1 MRNISVEPTCELCGQ
16 PLQRETG
23 VDGKLLFICINT
35 KCPAQRLS
43 HIESRLEVIEK
54 LLEISPM
61 VKEKVISVPEKVEVP
76 ITPEVELESV
86 IEHIRTLPN
95 LSLEDG
101 IISFYS
107 LIDQLEGSRGK
118 LESLLEETANE
129 EFYSPQ
135 FLHQWAILLAYSGK
149 PFVAAQKILEVGG
162 STEIPLL
169 MKVIDR
175 SNSVREQE
183 KLVSTQ
189 FFSNLHNWAKGRG
202 LSETTLDILKNKAG
216 IITPP
221 IGPEKKPKE
230 IVAVPLVPVARE
242 MPPSPSIRPPTEPF
256 VPTPSKSWI
265 DRFRPEEGW
274 EFAIGANWL
283 RWVGIGIILSALFLL
298 VVWSAS
304 QLELTTRDIALLA
317 FVGLVLSGV
326 FLHLSSFF
334 LLRFKE
340 RSQSIPPIAYSL
352 AFLSLGIYY
361 IAMFALRFHPDSPFS
376 GIENEILYTV
386 LCILLV
392 LISCI
397 TAWRHNSSILFIE
410 GYGFVLWMFWHIS
423 SQIVVNDLVFSVDI
437 LWTGYIVFILAF
449 LTIAYLRKDTVL
461 TISIQLLTLSLLF
474 LPNSSEIFSS
484 HSFIGE
490 FPDINATITLLFI
503 SSIVY
508 WIVGFRFPLDVSPQ
522 FYEII
527 TRYHLSIASITPVF
541 ASFFLLTFGNI
552 TGAVLIPYIIIFTTL
567 FLGLAYYQ
575 KDLGTAFSLV
585 LLTQFLWLI
594 SVGLMDDIV
603 FIESIP
609 EINGVLIVLL
619 FLTFAFW
626 IIASRFPTD
635 DVTPRFWDLIDRKHL
650 SIAAVGPIFV
660 SSILTWFYY
669 LNNTLLVMY
678 MVLFCI
684 LWSTDRSYSFD
695 IPSLSL
701 QNASLFDLVTYISV
715 FLFLLTIILQPTD
728 IIGIFLGFIAFP
740 LLLMINQNISRIS
753 LQDQEMQEVYGIV
766 NCVLISITFITI
778 TMKELWGQLGEHVGL
793 IFPNWNIDTLYL
805 GVQYGHNWA
814 FLGYLW
820 LIIVS
825 LITTVRF
832 HSFITRNSTKLI
844 IFLSSP
850 LTLLIYTTLV
860 RLPEII
866 ALLFI
871 LISYGQLLFFFEIF
885 IPKLDSEQQPVG
897 WFLLTGLVVLQII
910 GFLLQLTTVIN
921 LNVLISILINALL
934 PFSLGI
940 FIAFRR
946 RVDYIIDS
954 YLIASIAFITYLQ
967 FLVLDSNQL
976 DYAWLI
982 QLAFLSLGLIY
993 IYIRIFFARSQLT
1006 STSTSPSILGSIY
1019 SGLTFSHK
1027 EEIGSNL
1034 LLLCFMG
1041 FINTTLCFIIFG
1053 VVWSPIL
1060 VLLTFDSL
1068 VVFPLVFALKLCG
1081 LKSRLAFVNTLTIY
1095 GVGMLFRLPFVRVFE
1110 FDYTLFL
1117 LILLII
1123 QVIIHV
1129 LLIWL
1134 NKSEKLLDFTT
1145 HTWQFK
1151 FKGRE
1156 TWSQDSY
1163 RLMSILNP
1171 VLFFLF
1177 SSELTGRF
1185 ISQLD
1190 AFETNL
1196 IPMIILSVLL
1206 AIYFVFTTRLKVP
1219 LTISESGLLLSV
1231 VVAWF
1236 FTFSETNLIYFTTGV
1251 TAFLCILYGFW
1262 TNRREWRIL
1271 GLGFIG
1277 FSLFFSA
1284 IWITSLSSD
1293 LERILGFGILGIIS
1307 VIIGFLYSKF
1317 ASRFMVKEEKKTSEE
1332 GIS

>member
-1 MRNISVEPTCELCGQ
+1 MRNTSIEPTCELCGQ
-16 PLQRETG
+16 PLRREIG
-23 VDGKLLFICINT
+23 DDGKSFFICVNT

-43 HIESRLEVIEK
+43 RIESRLETIEK
-54 LLEISPM
+54 LLEITPR
-61 VKEKVISVPEKVEVP
+61 VKEEVEVP
-76 ITPEVELESV
+76 IVPEVEPELV
-86 IEHIRTLPN
+86 IEEHIQALPT
-95 LSLEDG
+95 LSLEEG
-101 IISFYS
+101 TISFHS
-107 LIDQLEGSRGK
+107 LIDQLEGSRAK
-118 LESLLEETANE
+118 LESLLEQTANE
-129 EFYSPQ
+129 EFSSPQ

-149 PFVAAQKILEVGG
+149 PFVAAQRILELRDPTDI
-162 STEIPLL
+162 SLL
-169 MKVIDR
+169 MEVISR

-183 KLVSTQ
+183 KLVYTR
-189 FFSNLHNWAKGRG
+189 FFSNLFNWAKKEA
-202 LSETTLDILKNKAG
+202 LPEATLDMLKTHAG

-221 IGPEKKPKE
+221 IEPEKKPEE
-230 IVAVPLVPVARE
+230 IVVTPSVPVVRE
-242 MPPSPSIRPPTEPF
+242 VPPIQPVGLPSEPSLPP
-256 VPTPSKSWI
+256 PSKSWI

-304 QLELTTRDIALLA
+304 QLELTAKDIALLA
-317 FVGLVLSGV
+317 FAGLVLSGV
-326 FLHLSSFF
+326 FLHFSSFA

-340 RSQSIPPIAYSL
+340 RSQSITPIAYSL

-376 GIENEILYTV
+376 GIEHEVLYTV

-392 LISCI
+392 IISCI

-423 SQIVVNDLVFSVDI
+423 SQIVVNQLGFPFSVDI
-437 LWTGYIVFILAF
+437 LLAGYISFIVAF
-449 LTIAYLRKDTVL
+449 LAIAYLRKDTVL
-461 TISIQLLTLSLLF
+461 TIGIQLLTLSLLF
-474 LPNSSEIFSS
+474 LPNSSDIFSS
-484 HSFIGE
+484 HSFTGE
-490 FPDINATITLLFI
+490 FPDINATITMLFI
-503 SSIVY
+503 ISIAY

-541 ASFFLLTFGNI
+541 ASFFLLTFRSI
-552 TGAVLIPYIIIFTTL
+552 TGVVLIPYLIIFTTL

-585 LLTQFLWLI
+585 LLTQLLWLI
-594 SVGLMDDIV
+594 SVGLMDDII

-609 EINGVLIVLL
+609 EINGVLTILL
-619 FLTFAFW
+619 FLTFAYW
-626 IIASRFPTD
+626 IIANRFPTD
-635 DVTPRFWDLIDRKHL
+635 DVTPRFWDLINRKHL
-650 SIAAVGPIFV
+650 SIAAVGPLFI
-660 SSILTWFYY
+660 SSILTWFSY
-669 LNNTLLVMY
+669 LNNTLLTMY

-684 LWSTDRSYSFD
+684 LWSTDKSYSFD

-701 QNASLFDLVTYISV
+701 QNASLFDLVTHISV
-715 FLFLLTIILQPTD
+715 ILFLITIIIQPTD

-753 LQDQEMQEVYGIV
+753 LQDKGMQDVYEII
-766 NCVLISITFITI
+766 NCLFISLTFITI
-778 TMKELWGQLGEHVGL
+778 TIKELWSQLGERVFL
-793 IFPNWNIDTLYL
+793 IFSNWNIDISYL
-805 GVQYGHNWA
+805 GVQNGHNWA

-820 LIIVS
+820 LIFVS

-832 HSFITRNSTKLI
+832 HSFIIRNSTKLI
-844 IFLSSP
+844 IILSSP
-850 LTLLIYTTLV
+850 LTLLIYMTLV

-871 LISYGQLLFFFEIF
+871 LVSYGQLLFFFELF

-910 GFLLQLTTVIN
+910 GFLLQSTTVIN
-921 LNVLISILINALL
+921 LNVLITIFINALL

-954 YLIASIAFITYLQ
+954 YLIASVSLITFLQ

-982 QLAFLSLGLIY
+982 QLAFLSLGLVY
-993 IYIRIFFARSQLT
+993 IYIRIFFARTQLT

-1019 SGLTFSHK
+1019 SRLTLSHK
-1027 EEIGSNL
+1027 EQIGFNL
-1034 LLLCFMG
+1034 LLLCFLG
-1041 FINTTLCFIIFG
+1041 FINTTVCFIIFG

-1068 VVFPLVFALKLCG
+1068 IVFPLMFALRLCG

-1117 LILLII
+1117 LVLLIL
-1123 QVIIHV
+1123 QVIIHI
-1129 LLIWL
+1129 LLLWL
-1134 NKSEKLLDFTT
+1134 NKSETLLAFST
-1145 HTWQFK
+1145 HVWEFE

-1177 SSELTGRF
+1177 SSELTRRL

-1190 AFETNL
+1190 FFENNI
-1196 IPMIILSVLL
+1196 IPMIILSVLS
-1206 AIYFVFTTRLKVP
+1206 AIYFVSTTRLKIP
-1219 LTISESGLLLSV
+1219 YSISESGLFLSV
-1231 VVAWF
+1231 GVSWF
-1236 FTFSETNLIYFTTGV
+1236 YTVSESSLIYFTTAM

-1277 FSLFFSA
+1277 FSLIFSA

-1293 LERILGFGILGIIS
+1293 LERIIGFGILGIIS

-1317 ASRFMVKEEKKTSEE
+1317 ASRFMVKEDEETSEE
-1332 GIS
+1332 EVIT